1 MGGHSHIGRTELGNV
16 PSVPEFHEFHEFH
29 GISRNFTNFTNFT
42 ISQGVFSQPVIGYAR
57 GTVQNYIAPPLLTF
71 LSFAVPGALSAG
83 GPDVA
88 ASLGTAVVS
97 AGTKAAAREA
107 VEGAATT
114 AAQKAAVKRAIARA
128 TASEK
133 VSVERLADGS
143 VRVLRSRPGAD
154 GYQVFSTIVGQ
165 DGVSNVVQVGVSA
178 TGEVTHYD
186 PK

>member
-1 MGGHSHIGRTELGNV
+1 VSRDV
-16 PSVPEFHEFHEFH
+16 PDLPLES
-29 GISRNFTNFTNFT
+29 TN
-42 ISQGVFSQPVIGYAR
+42 I
-57 GTVQNYIAPPLLTF
+57 
-71 LSFAVPGALSAG
+71 
-83 GPDVA
+83 A
-88 ASLGTAVVS
+88 ASLGTAVLS

-114 AAQKAAVKRAIARA
+114 AAQKAALKRAIARA
-128 TASEK
+128 TESEK

-165 DGVSNVVQVGVSA
+165 VSNVVQVGVSA